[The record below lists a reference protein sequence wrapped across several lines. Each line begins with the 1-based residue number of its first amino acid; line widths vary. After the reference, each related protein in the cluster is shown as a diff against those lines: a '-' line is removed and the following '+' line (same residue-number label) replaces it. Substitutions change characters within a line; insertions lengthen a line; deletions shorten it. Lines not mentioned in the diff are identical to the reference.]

1 MITFKYRTEKG
12 RLGQVVKRP
21 VALIE
26 FQDVN
31 GSWILKDFYI
41 DSGADI
47 TLIPRSVGDLLG
59 FELKQDETIEE
70 IGGIAGKLPTVRRK
84 VKIRIGKNELDTE
97 IAWALTEEVPL
108 LLGRKDVFDTFY
120 ITFKQD
126 KGLIVFEPIV
136 SWRSV
141 KTP

>member
-1 MITFKYRTEKG
+1 MITFKYHKEKG

-26 FQDVN
+26 FQDVKGN
-31 GSWILKDFYI
+31 WILKDFYI

-47 TLIPRSVGDLLG
+47 TLIPRSVDDLLG
-59 FELKQDETIEE
+59 FELKPEEVIEE
-70 IGGIAGKLPTVRRK
+70 IGGIAGKLPTVRRQVKMK
-84 VKIRIGKNELDTE
+84 VDEKELNAE

-108 LLGRKDVFDTFY
+108 LLGRKDVFDAFH

-126 KGLIVFEPIV
+126 KDLITFEPTT
-136 SWRSV
+136 S
-141 KTP
+141 